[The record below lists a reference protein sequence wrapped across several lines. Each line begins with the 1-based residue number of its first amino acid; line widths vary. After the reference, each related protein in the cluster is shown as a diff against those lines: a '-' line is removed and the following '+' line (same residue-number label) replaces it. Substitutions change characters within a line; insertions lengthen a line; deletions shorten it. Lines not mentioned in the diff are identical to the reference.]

1 MFRVVIQFCILLFIL
16 LISPNA
22 FATCNLQVA
31 GLATTQTVQIDA
43 DTIGSTSVTVTVNF
57 TVQNT
62 GSSACYYFLTMDEGG
77 VGVHEYN
84 RYANIT
90 HALPDLYGQANSN
103 WISYQVYSQSVASNN
118 IVKTLDDAQAAQN
131 VLGSQQILAG
141 QTLNESF
148 TIHVPNQNLPDII
161 AEGYAD
167 GVIMKLYQNAN
178 SIIDFANDCPTCTEV
193 SSRPIQFEFQV
204 TDFATLAI
212 GDHYDIS
219 NRQAMLDFG
228 VLQSNQSDSFTVYV
242 GGRATSGTC
251 TVTISSENGS
261 KLIRQ
266 KISGAP
272 QSHDEIPY
280 TVSAAGT
287 IGGPN
292 VAASIDLSTANAAV
306 NLATSSVP
314 FVCGSNNQGVMGMDV
329 TITLGT
335 VDTSTLYGGI
345 FQDVITIEAIVGL

>member
-1 MFRVVIQFCILLFIL
+1 MFRIIVQFCLLLFML

-43 DTIGSTSVTVTVNF
+43 DTIGATAVTVTVNF

-62 GSSACYYFLTMDEGG
+62 GSSSCYYFLTMDEGG

-90 HALPDLYGQANSN
+90 HSFPDLYGQANSDL
-103 WISYQVYSQSVASNN
+103 ISYQVYSQSVAANN

-167 GVIMKLYQNAN
+167 GVIMTLYQNPNAV
-178 SIIDFANDCPTCTEV
+178 IDFANDCPTCTEV
-193 SSRPIQFEFQV
+193 SSRNVQFEFQV
-204 TDFATLAI
+204 TDFATLVI
-212 GDHYDIS
+212 GDQYDIPNS
-219 NRQAMLDFG
+219 QAMLDFG
-228 VLQSNQSDSFTVYV
+228 VLRTNQEDYFTVFV
-242 GGRATSGTC
+242 GGRASSGTC
-251 TVTISSENGS
+251 TVTISSANGS

-266 KISGAP
+266 DISGSP

-280 TVSAAGT
+280 TVAAAAT

-292 VAASIDLSTANAAV
+292 VSASIDLSTANSAV
-306 NLATSSVP
+306 SLATSSVP
-314 FVCGSNNQGVMGMDV
+314 FVCGNNNQGVMGMDV
-329 TITLGT
+329 TVTIGT
-335 VDTSTLYGGI
+335 VDTTTLYGGT
-345 FQDVITIEAIVGL
+345 FQDTITIEAIVGL